1 LIKVVTVA
9 KETIEAMPTGHS
21 KKIVLRGVHDKC
33 DWNVVGHFD
42 ERLICLGTIFPLHHN
57 IPRGSLVTSIGQLQ
71 WSLMSNKTSKFEM
84 IFDTSICRKVSLLG
98 FDLIIEFII
107 QNDLVSILFVNL

>member
-1 LIKVVTVA
+1 MIKVVTVA

-42 ERLICLGTIFPLHHN
+42 ERFICLGTM
-57 IPRGSLVTSIGQLQ
+57 Q

-98 FDLIIEFII
+98 FHLITEFII